1 LAYTAILFIAQP
13 KLYYWDEI
21 RIWGA
26 SAKIVKE
33 YDRLYSVGINLS
45 SNDRNYP
52 AGHTILNYF
61 YSFFE
66 QNYSEI
72 LQLAAYGMLF
82 FAVFAAAGKLVEQKT
97 GKKALSIGTYFALVM
112 LPFVQNQHHIDF
124 VGYSSISYAYG
135 TTMVDFNLA
144 VVFLAVLVL
153 YFADMDNVW
162 YVLPSVYLITVKKAG
177 IFFALLAFCVIF
189 CFAFFSDKFDIRKL
203 KKVALVLVFA
213 LVIPL
218 ASYFA
223 WNVHLDHYAP
233 QEMDSPYKLTAADYK
248 ATLLAAN
255 IVSET
260 DIIAKVKYMTAD
272 EGVVPQKTE
281 LSTFDRIMR
290 RLQSDRF
297 AEITEDMKTYF
308 EENCELVNVRDK
320 YLIIGLLVLG
330 VVVAVFA
337 ERKYRVALVLTSVG
351 LTAGCFVYA
360 LCMSYQ
366 MVSYNDQMVE
376 YPRYMLSYYYG
387 WIFVM
392 LIITLVFVQR
402 KTLIKKLIVYF
413 IAAAC
418 VMYVYSIGPDRTI
431 IDAPDDLYSEY
442 QQLEQKL
449 EPVNEIVGKDDRV
462 LLVWMSGYDDI
473 LYNHKYYLM
482 PAICNVDTQGTDI
495 DFSVNFRNPDTYQGS
510 EDYFN
515 FATEEV
521 FGQILLQYYDYLY
534 VCNEFDTEFADGYK
548 GLFDS
553 EVTANTLYRVTDGEF
568 ILQKVV

>member
-1 LAYTAILFIAQP
+1 
-13 KLYYWDEI
+13 
-21 RIWGA
+21 
-26 SAKIVKE
+26 
-33 YDRLYSVGINLS
+33 
-45 SNDRNYP
+45 
-52 AGHTILNYF
+52 
-61 YSFFE
+61 
-66 QNYSEI
+66 
-72 LQLAAYGMLF
+72 
-82 FAVFAAAGKLVEQKT
+82 
-97 GKKALSIGTYFALVM
+97 
-112 LPFVQNQHHIDF
+112 
-124 VGYSSISYAYG
+124 
-135 TTMVDFNLA
+135 MVDFNLA

-203 KKVALVLVFA
+203 KKVALALVFA

-260 DIIAKVKYMTAD
+260 DITAKVKYMTAD

-281 LSTFDRIMR
+281 LSAFDRIMR

-351 LTAGCFVYA
+351 LTAGC
-360 LCMSYQ
+360 
-366 MVSYNDQMVE
+366 
-376 YPRYMLSYYYG
+376 
-387 WIFVM
+387 
-392 LIITLVFVQR
+392 FVQR

-534 VCNEFDTEFADGYK
+534 VCNEFDTEFVDGYK